1 MNDQVTINA
10 DKLQQLFRENA
21 ALRIFVE
28 DLTDPDRHGHLVKR
42 FAPEVFKAALE
53 LKNTWTKK

>member
-28 DLTDPDRHGHLVKR
+28 DLTDPERHGHTVKR
-42 FAPEVFKAALE
+42 FAPEVFKAALS
-53 LKNTWTKK
+53 LKQTWTKE

>member
-1 MNDQVTINA
+1 MNDRVEIAAQ
-10 DKLQQLFRENA
+10 KLQDLFRENA

-28 DLTDPDRHGHLVKR
+28 DLTDPERHGHTVKR

>member
-42 FAPEVFKAALE
+42 FVPEVFKMALE
-53 LKNTWTKK
+53 LKKGWER

>member
-28 DLTDPDRHGHLVKR
+28 DLVDPERHGHTVKR
-42 FAPEVFKAALE
+42 FVPEVFKMALE
-53 LKNTWTKK
+53 LKKGWER